1 MSEKLH
7 FALVS
12 PARELFA
19 SEVDHVVAPG
29 IEGEFG
35 VLANHAPF
43 MTMLKDG
50 IVKVLCQNEK
60 DKNFFLRGGFAD
72 VTPDGLTILA
82 EEAIDLS
89 TVSATELKAEIQQIH
104 TEVLSLSEE
113 DGRRGALK
121 EQVSYLEAVF
131 DALNGGVM
139 TGLEI

>member
-19 SEVDHVVAPG
+19 NDVDHVIAPG

-50 IVKVLCQNEK
+50 IVKILNYNEK
-60 DKNFFLRGGFAD
+60 DKHFFLRGGFAD
-72 VTPDGLTILA
+72 VTQDGLTVLA
-82 EEAIDLS
+82 EEVIDLS
-89 TVSATELKAEIQQIH
+89 AVSASEIKSELQQIH
-104 TEVLSLSEE
+104 AEILSLPDE
-113 DGRRGALK
+113 DGRQGAMRK
-121 EQVSYLEAVF
+121 QISYLEAVQ
-131 DALNGGVM
+131 DALNS
-139 TGLEI
+139 L

>member
-19 SEVDHVVAPG
+19 SEVDHVIAPG

-43 MTMLKDG
+43 MTILKDG
-50 IVKVLCQNEK
+50 IVKVLCHNEE

-72 VTPDGLTILA
+72 VTHEGLTVLA

-89 TVSATELKAEIQQIH
+89 TVSASELKLEIQQTHAEI
-104 TEVLSLSEE
+104 LSLSDD
-113 DGRRGALK
+113 DGRESRLK
-121 EQVSYLEAVF
+121 EQVSYLEAVQN
-131 DALNGGVM
+131 ALNS
-139 TGLEI
+139 L